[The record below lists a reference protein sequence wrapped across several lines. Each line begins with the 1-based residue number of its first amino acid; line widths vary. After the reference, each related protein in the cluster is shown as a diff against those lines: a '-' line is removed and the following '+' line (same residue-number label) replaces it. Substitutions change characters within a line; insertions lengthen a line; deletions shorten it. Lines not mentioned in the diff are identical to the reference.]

1 LLVITSSKRLLFLFL
16 LQKPSARYSPKT
28 SFVEVEAA
36 TTGIMVDQAT
46 IDATAD
52 LLRDQLG
59 INDDDDGP
67 MNGRLA
73 SRKKGKQAKKAQR
86 REQANRGSESDD
98 GDSEAEECSE
108 QVNCGR
114 G

>member
-1 LLVITSSKRLLFLFL
+1 
-16 LQKPSARYSPKT
+16 
-28 SFVEVEAA
+28 
-36 TTGIMVDQAT
+36 MVDQAT

-108 QVNCGR
+108 QVNCARVGSR
-114 G
+114 ARDLCPHSNCAAGAPDC